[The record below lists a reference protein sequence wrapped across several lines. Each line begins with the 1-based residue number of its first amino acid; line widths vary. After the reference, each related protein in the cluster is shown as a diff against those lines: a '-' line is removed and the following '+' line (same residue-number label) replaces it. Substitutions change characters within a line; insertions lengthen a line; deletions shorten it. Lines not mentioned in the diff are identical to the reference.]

1 MWDILKHKETSGG
14 EGYTSNRNCG
24 DRSFLVLTYIQT
36 HQLVQI
42 KHGQF
47 CIYNSI
53 KLLKQ
58 ILERYPV
65 TGIGPALNLKKM
77 FWRKLEKAEYYN

>member
-1 MWDILKHKETSGG
+1 MD
-14 EGYTSNRNCG
+14 
-24 DRSFLVLTYIQT
+24 SFAYIS
-36 HQLVQI
+36 
-42 KHGQF
+42 
-47 CIYNSI
+47 YNSI

-65 TGIGPALNLKKM
+65 TGIGPVLNLKKM